1 MSQGLEAE
9 PLDRGAAAARV
20 SAFFT
25 DPSPEVFSGPFSHVI
40 SVA

>member
-1 MSQGLEAE
+1 MSQRLEAG

-20 SAFFT
+20 PAFFT
-25 DPSPEVFSGPFSHVI
+25 DPSPEVFRSPFGHVI